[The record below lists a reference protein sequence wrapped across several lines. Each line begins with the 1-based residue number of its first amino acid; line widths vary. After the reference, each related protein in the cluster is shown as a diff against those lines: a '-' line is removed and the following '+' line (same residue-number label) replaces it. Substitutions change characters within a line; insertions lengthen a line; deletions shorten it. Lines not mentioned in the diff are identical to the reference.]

1 MMNDNRKIIPFN
13 QNGEFHF
20 NQGVKKSGQNN
31 KHDALRSFQK
41 AIELEGNNL
50 AYLSQYAYLLAEVGR
65 GAEAEHIL
73 INEFIQHQYDAEFY
87 FILSQLY
94 IIMNDPNKAF
104 LFGVQYMKHE
114 PDSGYDEELEN
125 MFEVSIDDEDEVEK
139 EADRFT
145 GQHLFQHL
153 FMNARIDEAL
163 EFLSSI
169 PVEIQEER
177 EFRNLKAMA
186 SLFLNRYEEAHTLL
200 EQLLK
205 EDQTDMHALSHM
217 TLLYYHTGEQEKYS
231 AFLKKME
238 VVQPLDD
245 DARFKVG
252 LVLNFLKK
260 YERSYE
266 LLFPL
271 YKKQAFVSFQLLH
284 ALSHSSYHMGNR
296 EEAEMF
302 WEKMQT
308 FHPVDEAFTPW
319 KKHEAAERI
328 TQLELEYLKDDDVYK
343 RLLGIYKIY
352 NVEPRDAILGHEV
365 WETIESLEDYE
376 KLYISFLFQGLKL
389 VRLGRMHKGLEAL
402 RGAGF
407 VNEVDQLAWIETFHD
422 LYDRKEDVED
432 THALAAA
439 TMHFHKRDR
448 KITKKSLVEQFNTSI
463 YRLNKAIEKIKHI

>member
-1 MMNDNRKIIPFN
+1 MNDNRKVIPFN

-20 NQGVKKSGQNN
+20 NQGVKKSGKNN

-87 FILSQLY
+87 FILSQLF

-104 LFGVQYMKHE
+104 LFGVQFVKHE
-114 PDSGYDEELEN
+114 PDSGYEEELEN
-125 MFEVSIDDEDEVEK
+125 MFEVSIDDTEEVEK

-153 FMNARIDEAL
+153 FMNARIEEAL
-163 EFLSSI
+163 EFLDSI

-186 SLFLNRYEEAHTLL
+186 FLFLNKYEEAHELL

-217 TLLYYHTGEQEKYS
+217 TLLYYHTGEQQKYRDY
-231 AFLKKME
+231 LKKME

-284 ALSHSSYHMGNR
+284 SLSHSSYHMGDR
-296 EEAEMF
+296 AEAEMF

-308 FHPVDEAFTPW
+308 FHRVDEAYSPW
-319 KKHEAAERI
+319 VKDEAGQRI
-328 TQLELEYLKDDDVYK
+328 TQLELKYLKDDDAYR

-352 NVEPRDAILGHEV
+352 NVAPRDAILGHEV

-376 KLYISFLFQGLKL
+376 KLYISHLFQGLKL
-389 VRLGRMHKGLEAL
+389 VRLGRMHRGLEAL
-402 RGAGF
+402 READF
-407 VNEVDQLAWIETFHD
+407 SNEEDQLAWIETFHN
-422 LYDRKEDVED
+422 LYDKKEDVED
-432 THALAAA
+432 IDALAAA
-439 TMHFHKRDR
+439 TMHFHKRGR
-448 KITKKSLVEQFNTSI
+448 KITKKELVEKFNTSI
-463 YRLNKAIEKIKHI
+463 YRLNKAIEKIKQI